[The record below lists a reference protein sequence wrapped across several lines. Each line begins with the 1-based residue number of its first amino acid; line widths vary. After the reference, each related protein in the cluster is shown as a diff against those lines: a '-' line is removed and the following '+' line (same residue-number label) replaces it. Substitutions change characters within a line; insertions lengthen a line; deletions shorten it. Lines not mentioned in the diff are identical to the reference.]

1 MKKTDAINTINNALN
16 LDDKFNIAYDVLEH
30 SPPISQDKMLMLY
43 AYYKQALFGDFVE
56 NEETGQDGISNY
68 IQTFKN
74 NAWSQVRN
82 LTSTEAKEKYIE
94 FTLKVIEEDYKD

>member
-1 MKKTDAINTINNALN
+1 MNRKYALELIHNSKN
-16 LDDKFNIAYDVLEH
+16 LEEKFQVAYDVLEH

-43 AYYKQALFGDFVE
+43 AYYKQAVFGNFIE
-56 NEETGQDGISNY
+56 NKEQSDVSNY

-74 NAWSQVRN
+74 NAWSQVRE
-82 LTSTEAKEKYIE
+82 LTTVQAQEKYIE

>member
-1 MKKTDAINTINNALN
+1 MRKKVALELIKNSRN
-16 LDDKFNIAYDVLEH
+16 LDEKFSVAFDVLEH

-43 AYYKQALFGDFVE
+43 AYYKQAVFGDFVE
-56 NEETGQDGISNY
+56 SKELSDVSNY

-82 LTSTEAKEKYIE
+82 LTTVQSKEKYIE
-94 FTLKVIEEDYKD
+94 FTLMVIEEDYKD

>member
-1 MKKTDAINTINNALN
+1 MKKKDALEAIQNAISLE
-16 LDDKFNIAYDVLEH
+16 DRFNVAYDVLDH

-43 AYYKQALFGDFVE
+43 AYYKQAIFGNYTEKDKV
-56 NEETGQDGISNY
+56 NEVSNY

-74 NAWSQVRN
+74 NAWSQIIGI
-82 LTSTEAKEKYIE
+82 STEEAKQKYID